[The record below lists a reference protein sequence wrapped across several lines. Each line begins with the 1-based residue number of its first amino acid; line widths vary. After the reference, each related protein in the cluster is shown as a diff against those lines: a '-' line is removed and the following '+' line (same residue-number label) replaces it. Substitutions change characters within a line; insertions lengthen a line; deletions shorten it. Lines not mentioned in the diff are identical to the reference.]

1 MMNILGIDSS
11 GLVASVALQSDDKLV
26 GEYTIHNKKT
36 HSQTLLPMIHDM
48 LEMADVSVK
57 ELDAI
62 AIASGPG
69 SFTGLRIGAATAK
82 GLGGALS
89 IPLIA
94 VPTLEGLAYNLAGAE
109 ALVCPIM
116 DARRQQAYYGIYD
129 VSKEVPVEIEKP
141 DAAPIEVVLQK
152 AKETKREVIFLG
164 DGVPVFQEKIKQ
176 CEGLLYRFCAD
187 SVRYQRASSVTA
199 LGKKYYE
206 QGRQMK
212 AAEFAPMYLRLSQA
226 ERERMEKENITPH
239 DMSEMLNKKSGML
252 GISGVSSDDR
262 DVTKAARE
270 GNPRA
275 ILAHEML
282 EYEITKFIGAYAAAL
297 NGCDVIVF
305 TAGLGENQAHHRQVI
320 GDGLTYLGVKIDPQL
335 NEEMIRG
342 KEGLISTPD
351 SKVKVYVIPT
361 NEELVIARDTKEIV
375 EAL

>member
-129 VSKEVPVEIEKP
+129 VSKECRWKLRNRMRHRLKWFYRKQKKRNGKSSFWGMAFRYFRRKSNSAR
-141 DAAPIEVVLQK
+141 DFCVVFAQT
-152 AKETKREVIFLG
+152 ACGIRERL
-164 DGVPVFQEKIKQ
+164 
-176 CEGLLYRFCAD
+176 
-187 SVRYQRASSVTA
+187 
-199 LGKKYYE
+199 
-206 QGRQMK
+206 
-212 AAEFAPMYLRLSQA
+212 LSQRL
-226 ERERMEKENITPH
+226 ERNI
-239 DMSEMLNKKSGML
+239 MSRA
-252 GISGVSSDDR
+252 DR
-262 DVTKAARE
+262 
-270 GNPRA
+270 
-275 ILAHEML
+275 
-282 EYEITKFIGAYAAAL
+282 
-297 NGCDVIVF
+297 
-305 TAGLGENQAHHRQVI
+305 
-320 GDGLTYLGVKIDPQL
+320 
-335 NEEMIRG
+335 
-342 KEGLISTPD
+342 
-351 SKVKVYVIPT
+351 
-361 NEELVIARDTKEIV
+361 
-375 EAL
+375 

>member
-94 VPTLEGLAYNLAGAE
+94 VPTLEGLAY
-109 ALVCPIM
+109 
-116 DARRQQAYYGIYD
+116 RQQAYYGIYD

-226 ERERMEKENITPH
+226 ERERMEKENITTR
-239 DMSEMLNKKSGML
+239 S
-252 GISGVSSDDR
+252 
-262 DVTKAARE
+262 
-270 GNPRA
+270 
-275 ILAHEML
+275 
-282 EYEITKFIGAYAAAL
+282 
-297 NGCDVIVF
+297 
-305 TAGLGENQAHHRQVI
+305 
-320 GDGLTYLGVKIDPQL
+320 
-335 NEEMIRG
+335 
-342 KEGLISTPD
+342 
-351 SKVKVYVIPT
+351 
-361 NEELVIARDTKEIV
+361 
-375 EAL
+375 